1 MDLSA
6 LKDLDDD
13 VEIDDLS
20 APAAERFQSYP
31 PRLYSFVPASTDPL
45 APLQCGETRRSSL
58 APAAWPQAIHF
69 GIVHHKNEGVGL
81 TQAIRVYAAVDLQRI
96 KRGGVFSCHAW
107 PESYDPVSYTHLTL
121 PTILRV

>member
-81 TQAIRVYAAVDLQRI
+81 TQAFRVGTEI
-96 KRGGVFSCHAW
+96 HTEKKGRGWGWYEARPQAPLGW
-107 PESYDPVSYTHLTL
+107 ESRG
-121 PTILRV
+121 RVRQI